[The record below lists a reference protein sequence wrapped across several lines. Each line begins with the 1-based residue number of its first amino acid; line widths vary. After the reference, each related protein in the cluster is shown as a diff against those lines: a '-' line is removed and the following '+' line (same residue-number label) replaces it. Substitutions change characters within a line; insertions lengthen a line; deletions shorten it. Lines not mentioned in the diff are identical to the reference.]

1 MPLYSSGKKALA
13 ISDRSGMQFP
23 YQEMVREWNG
33 SLVHVSEFEPKQPQL
48 EPKPISAEGVA
59 LRNIRPARKEP
70 PVALALP
77 SNPFSV
83 TNGSPTLTVSFL
95 NHDLKVGDEVLFFNA
110 ASNNSIQSFNLGTNI
125 FPLFQVLA
133 SNLSSTATTVT
144 FDGNNLC
151 ANTGFFFIQSSTTPT
166 AGAAEYVP
174 VIEREVIQ
182 YSGKSGGQI
191 LTGLTRG
198 TNAQFRGEVA
208 ESTIAS
214 AHPTGVNVFPSLK
227 IQTIITRTENTGA
240 MPATKTVN
248 TGFTVT
254 LPYNATGTI
263 TGGGENAFVSPMLR
277 GIK

>member
-83 TNGSPTLTVSFL
+83 TNGSPT
-95 NHDLKVGDEVLFFNA
+95 FNA

-133 SNLSSTATTVT
+133 SNLSDTATTVT
-144 FDGNNLC
+144 LDGNNLC
-151 ANTGFFFIQSSTTPT
+151 ANTGFFFIQSSTTPA

-208 ESTIAS
+208 ESTTAS
-214 AHPTGVNVFPSLK
+214 SHTTGVNVFPSLK
-227 IQTIITRTENTGA
+227 IQTVITRTENTGA